1 MFHALLCSCSSW
13 ILLYAQP
20 GSWSAEWVRNWS
32 FFHSGTIWKSFSE
45 GWKISSRPLFFMWKF
60 LHPLIFAEY
69 FSANVENPWLWCVC
83 SPHKSGGGNT
93 FLGKIFI
100 DILRILDSSSNPLR
114 LKRIFTR
121 EFAKERERVENRKS
135 YRKKIKQH
143 QIDLQVDGYKKWM
156 EKGGE
161 KLSRFNLFFSRSRNF
176 IPENFW
182 VHSRNVDWKRRKTAK
197 TRVKIKTFSKNSPG
211 SRKFMAPK
219 FNSW

>member
-1 MFHALLCSCSSW
+1 M
-13 ILLYAQP
+13 
-20 GSWSAEWVRNWS
+20 
-32 FFHSGTIWKSFSE
+32 
-45 GWKISSRPLFFMWKF
+45 
-60 LHPLIFAEY
+60 
-69 FSANVENPWLWCVC
+69 C

-176 IPENFW
+176 IPENF
-182 VHSRNVDWKRRKTAK
+182 
-197 TRVKIKTFSKNSPG
+197 
-211 SRKFMAPK
+211 
-219 FNSW
+219 